1 MNKQSEYKDDG
12 GQTSSRKYEK
22 KLDKKRRKQFTK
34 DNPDLP
40 PLPPLPPGYEKG
52 KKKGYDH
59 SLPLPPGY
67 RWKKGEVKPPKKKK
81 SGTGNHPMNK

>member
-1 MNKQSEYKDDG
+1 MDKQSEYKG
-12 GQTSSRKYEK
+12 GSGQTSSRKYEK
-22 KLDKKRRKQFTK
+22 KLDKKRRKQFTE

-40 PLPPLPPGYEKG
+40 PLPPGYKKG

-67 RWKKGEVKPPKKKK
+67 RWKKGEVKPPKKKRA
-81 SGTGNHPMNK
+81 GTGNHPQNK